1 MRLELGRRADYAI
14 RATLHLSGVVDRG
27 ERTKALAIA
36 EAMAIPASYVAPIL
50 AELAKAGIVDSVAGP
65 QGGYR
70 LARAPADLTLA
81 DVVAAVELEAT
92 APRCI
97 LRGGPCRWDDM
108 CAVHVPWL
116 RATDAIAAELES
128 TTFAEVLAIDRAL
141 QRGDFEVPED
151 LRDRWAGRIGR
162 PGTSAG

>member
-14 RATLHLSGVVDRG
+14 RATLHLAGVAAGD
-27 ERTKALAIA
+27 ERVKSRVIA
-36 EAMAIPASYVAPIL
+36 EAMEIPASYVAPIL

-70 LARAPADLTLA
+70 LARSAGDLTLA
-81 DVVAAVELEAT
+81 EVVAAVELEAT
-92 APRCI
+92 PPRCI

-128 TTFAEVLAIDRAL
+128 TTFAEVLEIDRAL
-141 QRGDFEVPED
+141 ELGSYEVPED

-162 PGTSAG
+162 PGERDD

>member
-1 MRLELGRRADYAI
+1 MRLDLGRRADYAI
-14 RATLHLSGVVDRG
+14 RATLHLAGVAPDARV
-27 ERTKALAIA
+27 KARVIA
-36 EAMAIPASYVAPIL
+36 EAMAIPGSYVAPIL
-50 AELAKAGIVDSVAGP
+50 AELAKTGIADSVAGP

-70 LARAPADLTLA
+70 LARPPDELTLA
-81 DVVAAVELEAT
+81 EVVAAVELEA
-92 APRCI
+92 APPTCI

-141 QRGDFEVPED
+141 EHGSYEIPAD
-151 LRDRWAGRIGR
+151 LRDRWAGRVGR
-162 PGTSAG
+162 PGRSGD